1 VIDSMPRRPTVAT
14 SQRRRLALALAL
26 VALLALGCAPRP
38 VAGEEC
44 LEIVDLGSCGNWAVG
59 KYHKQGDL
67 TENSQPMWHNAGD
80 YVRCLS

>member
-1 VIDSMPRRPTVAT
+1 VIDSMPRRPTVAA
-14 SQRRRLALALAL
+14 SQRRQLALAL

-67 TENSQPMWHNAGD
+67 TENGQPVWHNAGD
-80 YVRCLS
+80 HVRCLS